1 MGFAEDEY
9 KRQVV
14 LKKLKNLESATSRMF
29 IKKKQLGRKIL

>member
-29 IKKKQLGRKIL
+29 MKKKLEGKKIL